1 MSGELVLVTGGSGF
15 IAMHCTLKLLAA
27 GYRVRN
33 TVRSLAREA
42 EVRATLKA
50 AGADAGDRL
59 AFFGADLTA
68 DAGWAEAAAGCDC
81 VLHVASPFPV
91 NVPKHEDELIVPARE
106 GALRVLRAAR
116 GAGVKRVV
124 LTSSFAAIGYGHAQ
138 VDRAFTE
145 HDWTSPDG
153 DGVTAYAK
161 SKTLAERAAWDFMA
175 REGGDMELAV
185 VNPVGVFGPALG
197 ADFSTSIEIIKRM
210 MDGALPALPRVT
222 FGVVDVRDVA
232 DLHLKAMT
240 DPEAAGERFLAVA
253 GEFVSMRDIGLMLK
267 RRMGPAARRVPTR
280 ELPDWLLRVVALV
293 DKSVGQIVPELGKRK
308 NASADKARRTLGW
321 SPRSAEDAVVATA
334 ESLVSLG
341 LLKHGTAGAKGPG

>member
-1 MSGELVLVTGGSGF
+1 MRT
-15 IAMHCTLKLLAA
+15 
-27 GYRVRN
+27 

-42 EVRATLKA
+42 EVRATLAA

-59 AFFGADLTA
+59 AFFAADLTA
-68 DAGWAEAAAGCDC
+68 DAGWAEAATGCDF

-106 GALRVLRAAR
+106 GALRLLRAAR

-138 VDRAFTE
+138 VDRPFTE
-145 HDWTSPDG
+145 HDWTTPEG
-153 DGVTAYAK
+153 DGVSAYAK

-197 ADFSTSIEIIKRM
+197 ADFSTSIEIIRRM
-210 MDGALPALPRVT
+210 MDGALPALPKIT

-232 DLHLKAMT
+232 DLHLLAMT
-240 DPEAAGERFLAVA
+240 HPHAAGERYLAVA
-253 GEFVSMRDIGLMLK
+253 GEFVAMRDIGLMLK
-267 RRMGPAARRVPTR
+267 RRMGAAAKRVPTR
-280 ELPDWLLRVVALV
+280 ELPDWLLRLLAKV
-293 DKSVGQIVPELGKRK
+293 DKSAGQIVPELGKRK
-308 NASADKARRTLGW
+308 NATADKARGQLGW
-321 SPRSAEDAVVATA
+321 SPRSAEDAIAATA
-334 ESLVSLG
+334 ESLVRLG
-341 LLKHGTAGAKGPG
+341 LLKHRAPD

>member
-15 IAMHCTLKLLAA
+15 IAMHCTRKLLAA
-27 GYRVRN
+27 GCRVRN

-50 AGADAGDRL
+50 AGTDAGDRL
-59 AFFGADLTA
+59 AFFAADLPA
-68 DAGWAEAAAGCDC
+68 DAGWAEAAAGCDF

-116 GAGVKRVV
+116 GAGVGRVV
-124 LTSSFAAIGYGHAQ
+124 LTSSFAAIGYGHPP

-145 HDWTSPDG
+145 HDWSKPDG
-153 DGVTAYAK
+153 EGITAYAK

-175 REGGDMELAV
+175 REGGDLELAV

-197 ADFSTSIEIIKRM
+197 ADFSTSIEIIRRM
-210 MDGALPALPRVT
+210 MDGALPALPRIT

-232 DLHLKAMT
+232 DLHLLAMT
-240 DPEAAGERFLAVA
+240 HPEAAGERFLAVA
-253 GEFVSMRDIGLMLK
+253 GEFVSMREIGLML
-267 RRMGPAARRVPTR
+267 RRRLGDAARRVPTR

-308 NASADKARRTLGW
+308 NASAEKAMRLLGW
-321 SPRSAEDAVVATA
+321 SPRSAEDAVAATA
-334 ESLVSLG
+334 ESLVRLG
-341 LLKHGTAGAKGPG
+341 LLKHGAAR

>member
-15 IAMHCTLKLLAA
+15 IATHCMLQLLAA
-27 GYRVRN
+27 GYRVRT

-59 AFFGADLTA
+59 AFFAADLTA
-68 DAGWAEAAAGCDC
+68 DAGWAGAAAGCDF

-91 NVPKHEDELIVPARE
+91 NVPRHEDELIVPARE

-116 GAGVKRVV
+116 DAGVKRVV
-124 LTSSFAAIGYGHAQ
+124 QTSSFAAIGYGHAEIA
-138 VDRAFTE
+138 RPLNE
-145 HDWTSPDG
+145 HDWTAPEG
-153 DGVTAYAK
+153 GGVTAYAK
-161 SKTLAERAAWDFMA
+161 SKTLAERAAWNFMA
-175 REGGDMELAV
+175 REGGDMELSV

-197 ADFSTSIEIIKRM
+197 ADFSTSIEIIRRM

-232 DLHLKAMT
+232 DLHLRAMT
-240 DPEAAGERFLAVA
+240 DPAAAGERFLAVA
-253 GEFVSMRDIGLMLK
+253 GEFVAMRDIGLMLQ
-267 RRMGPAARRVPTR
+267 RRMGSAGRRVPTR
-280 ELPDWLLRVVALV
+280 ELPDWVLRVVALV
-293 DKSVGQIVPELGKRK
+293 DPSVRQIVPELGKRK
-308 NASADKARRTLGW
+308 TASSEKAQRVLGW

-334 ESLVSLG
+334 ESLVRLG
-341 LLKHGTAGAKGPG
+341 LLKHAARA

>member
-15 IAMHCTLKLLAA
+15 IATHCMLQLLAA
-27 GYRVRN
+27 GYRVRT

-59 AFFGADLTA
+59 AFFAADLMA
-68 DAGWAEAAAGCDC
+68 DAGWAEAAVGCDF

-91 NVPKHEDELIVPARE
+91 NVPRHEDELIVPARE

-124 LTSSFAAIGYGHAQ
+124 QTSSFAAIGYGHPE
-138 VDRAFTE
+138 VVRPFTE
-145 HDWTSPDG
+145 HDWTAPEG
-153 DGVTAYAK
+153 GGVTAYAK

-232 DLHLKAMT
+232 DLHLLAMT
-240 DPEAAGERFLAVA
+240 RPEAAGERFLAVA
-253 GEFVSMRDIGLMLK
+253 GQFVSLREIGLMLK
-267 RRMGPAARRVPTR
+267 RRMGDAARRVPTR
-280 ELPDWLLRVVALV
+280 ELPDWLLRVVALF
-293 DKSVGQIVPELGKRK
+293 DKSVGQVVPELGKRK
-308 NASADKARRTLGW
+308 DAVNDKARRTLGW

-334 ESLVSLG
+334 ETLQSLG
-341 LLKHGTAGAKGPG
+341 LLKHAAGKA